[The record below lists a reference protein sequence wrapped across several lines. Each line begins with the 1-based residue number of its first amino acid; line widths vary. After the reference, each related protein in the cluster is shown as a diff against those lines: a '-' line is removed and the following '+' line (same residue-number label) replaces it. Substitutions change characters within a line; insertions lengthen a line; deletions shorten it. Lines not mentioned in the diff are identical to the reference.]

1 MRKIYRSRHKYLV
14 SEFIR
19 NALLET
25 SMTTTTTTT
34 TSTAATTMVEMD
46 IRKQLLFYV
55 ENTPTSHKRKKVV
68 DYTWERF
75 RRDVKRKRFDKV
87 YLDTTLVDLLLEV

>member
-19 NALLET
+19 NALLEM
-25 SMTTTTTTT
+25 SMTTTTT

-55 ENTPTSHKRKKVV
+55 ENTPTSYKRKKVV
-68 DYTWERF
+68 DYTWERL